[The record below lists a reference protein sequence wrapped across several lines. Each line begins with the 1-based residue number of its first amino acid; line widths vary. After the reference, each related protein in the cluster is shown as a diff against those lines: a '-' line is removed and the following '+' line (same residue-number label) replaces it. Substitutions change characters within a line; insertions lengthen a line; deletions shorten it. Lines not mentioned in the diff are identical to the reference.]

1 MCTDKDRVIEPMN
14 QLRASFELKMG
25 KDELKGCW
33 RPPRTSWDSSACHF
47 LFECLV
53 VAGKDFMSSKLIQGL
68 NRPYHTVTF
77 TSTVVAVAGGFGLLR
92 LSKRLSELY
101 SPSLS
106 ITELI
111 TISCP
116 SGFNVRM

>member
-1 MCTDKDRVIEPMN
+1 M
-14 QLRASFELKMG
+14 
-25 KDELKGCW
+25 
-33 RPPRTSWDSSACHF
+33 TSWDSCACHF

-53 VAGKDFMSSKLIQGL
+53 VAGIDFMSSKLIQGL

-77 TSTVVAVAGGFGLLR
+77 TSTVVAGGFGLLR

>member
-1 MCTDKDRVIEPMN
+1 M
-14 QLRASFELKMG
+14 
-25 KDELKGCW
+25 
-33 RPPRTSWDSSACHF
+33 TSWDSSACHF

-53 VAGKDFMSSKLIQGL
+53 VAGKDVMSSKLIQGL

-77 TSTVVAVAGGFGLLR
+77 TSSCRGFR
-92 LSKRLSELY
+92 FVEIKQTTNIELY
-101 SPSLS
+101 SLSLS